1 MRDAINRT
9 VPGVEALTRAQAVS
23 ESPGVASVG
32 ESLGMVVFL
41 CFFVVVVVAAL
52 FFLILTVQKAGALTL
67 LRAVGVGPGALARS
81 LLVQVVVVV
90 AGGVLV
96 GAALTAV
103 ALAASNSSL
112 GAQLAVGGVLRTGLL
127 VLVLSCV
134 ASLGAVR
141 RVLRIDP
148 ARALTPGGLA

>member
-67 LRAVGVGPGALARS
+67 LRAVGVGSGALARS

-90 AGGVLV
+90 VGGVLV
-96 GAALTAV
+96 GAVLTAA

-112 GAQLAVGGVLRTGLL
+112 GAQLAAGGVLRTGLL